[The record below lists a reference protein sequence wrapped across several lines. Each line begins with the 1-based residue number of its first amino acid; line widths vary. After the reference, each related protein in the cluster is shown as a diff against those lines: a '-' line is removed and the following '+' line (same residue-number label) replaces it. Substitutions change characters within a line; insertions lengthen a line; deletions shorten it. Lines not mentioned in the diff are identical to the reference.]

1 MDLKKFL
8 DQTVREVKREVNKKV
23 LKVPEIEQKVYE
35 ATSNEPWGPHG
46 TLMGDIAQATRNYGE
61 YQMIMAI
68 LWKRLND
75 TGRNWRHVYK
85 SLTVLEFLVAN
96 GAERIIDEL
105 REHAYQVQTL
115 VDFQYMEAGGKDQ
128 GINVRKKA
136 QTLVGLLS
144 DKEKIREV
152 RAKAA
157 ANRDKY
163 RGVSSTGSF
172 SKSGSYSSTGGGYGG
187 DSHRDE
193 DRYGG
198 SSRSGRD
205 DDRYGGDRDRD
216 REERYRDEPYK
227 EDRYRDD
234 DRSTR
239 DTSGDRYRD
248 DRDRDRF
255 EDDRYG
261 SKGGDGY
268 NNNDKYSDDVKS
280 EGSASGYGKDRD
292 RDRSFEEDDRYPPRR
307 GSGSGS
313 KADDYGQDEREPNGL
328 AAAVAR
334 AHTSQTN
341 NLSQTSSNA
350 SQGGEKKPAASVG
363 GSYFASMPTAGADD
377 FDDFDPRGTGAVPRD
392 DDAFG
397 ASASAPAPVSV
408 PAPSLPPVK
417 TTSGIE
423 DLFGDSG
430 FETSFNAVPA
440 PESNTTVQGNDLQS
454 EDLFGE
460 PAFSAVQP
468 STTSFPTPPP
478 SAPTSFPAPMPAQT
492 SFPAPPP
499 AQTSFQPATN
509 VSNGNFRAF
518 DESNSSFGASSFPAA
533 PPANSA
539 SMPSTFLPPP
549 PPPPAGYS
557 STNSFQ
563 TPSGPPTFPLTSG
576 SSSQVPYGHGPLGGT
591 PYGQSAITGLVS
603 SQAPPTKT
611 YAPPSK
617 PQQRA
622 FQTKSAIWNDTISSG
637 LVDLNISGP
646 KTNPLAELGID
657 LKDSIFSA
665 AELRK
670 KEEKAQPTASNMGR
684 AMGSGTGRGLAGAG
698 GIAPPPA
705 PSMMGGMNMG
715 MGGMGMGV
723 RQPAMGGMG
732 MGVNTGY
739 MGNPGMA
746 PNVGYSAAPGMGIN
760 PGFGISPGM
769 GMTPGMGQGMGMNPG
784 MAGYGQGVGM
794 VQGGYATGMGMGGYP
809 NQQYSGYR

>member
-46 TLMGDIAQATRNYGE
+46 TLMGDIAQATRNFTE

-75 TGRNWRHVYK
+75 NGKNWRHVYK

-105 REHAYQVQTL
+105 REHSYQVQTL
-115 VDFQYMEAGGKDQ
+115 CDFQYVEPGGKDQ

-172 SKSGSYSSTGGGYGG
+172 SKSSSYSSTGGGYGG
-187 DSHRDE
+187 DSYNDE

-198 SSRSGRD
+198 NSRGGRD
-205 DDRYGGDRDRD
+205 DDRYGDRDRD
-216 REERYRDEPYK
+216 RDDRYR

-239 DTSGDRYRD
+239 DPSADRYKD

-261 SKGGDGY
+261 SSKGGDGY
-268 NNNDKYSDDVKS
+268 SNEKYTDDYKNES
-280 EGSASGYGKDRD
+280 SGSGYGRD
-292 RDRSFEEDDRYPPRR
+292 GRDRSFEEDERYPPRR
-307 GSGSGS
+307 ANGSGSGN
-313 KADDYGQDEREPNGL
+313 KADDYAQDDRDPKSL

-334 AHTSQTN
+334 AHTSQS

-350 SQGGEKKPAASVG
+350 SQGGTEKKLATASSVG
-363 GSYFASMPTAGADD
+363 GSYFASNPAASAAVSAETED
-377 FDDFDPRGTGAVPRD
+377 FDDFDPRGSFSATSAAPREED
-392 DDAFG
+392 PFG
-397 ASASAPAPVSV
+397 TSSSAAPAPAPV
-408 PAPSLPPVK
+408 PAPYVPPVK
-417 TTSGIE
+417 STSGIE

-430 FETSFNAVPA
+430 FEASFALPA
-440 PESNTTVQGNDLQS
+440 PAPMSTTTVQGNGAQG
-454 EDLFGE
+454 EDLFGS
-460 PAFSAVQP
+460 PAFTAVQP
-468 STTSFPTPPP
+468 STTSFP
-478 SAPTSFPAPMPAQT
+478 APASFPA
-492 SFPAPPP
+492 APP
-499 AQTSFQPATN
+499 TN
-509 VSNGNFRAF
+509 NVPNGNFQAF
-518 DESNSSFGASSFPAA
+518 GPASTDQSNSSFGASFSAVPPVNNSA
-533 PPANSA
+533 PPPLQTS
-539 SMPSTFLPPP
+539 FLPPP
-549 PPPPAGYS
+549 PPAPTSNYS

-563 TPSGPPTFPLTSG
+563 TPSGSAQAPNFASYTSG
-576 SSSQVPYGHGPLGGT
+576 SSSQVPYGQQVPVGGT
-591 PYGQSAITGLVS
+591 AYGLSAPPSFVP
-603 SQAPPTKT
+603 SQAPPSNNT
-611 YAPPSK
+611 YAPPAPK
-617 PQQRA
+617 PQQKA
-622 FQTKSAIWNDTISSG
+622 FQTKSGIWNDTISAG

-665 AELRK
+665 QEMRK
-670 KEEKAQPTASNMGR
+670 KEEKALPTASNMGR
-684 AMGSGTGRGLAGAG
+684 AMGSGTGLGLAAAG

-705 PSMMGGMNMG
+705 PSVGMGMGGMNGMNMG
-715 MGGMGMGV
+715 MGM
-723 RQPAMGGMG
+723 RQPSMGGNPG
-732 MGVNTGY
+732 FAA
-739 MGNPGMA
+739 PGMA
-746 PNVGYSAAPGMGIN
+746 PNLGYSAGPGMGVN

-769 GMTPGMGQGMGMNPG
+769 GMAPGMGPGMGMGMNPG
-784 MAGYGQGVGM
+784 MAGYGPGMGM
-794 VQGGYATGMGMGGYP
+794 VQGGYAPGMGMGGYP